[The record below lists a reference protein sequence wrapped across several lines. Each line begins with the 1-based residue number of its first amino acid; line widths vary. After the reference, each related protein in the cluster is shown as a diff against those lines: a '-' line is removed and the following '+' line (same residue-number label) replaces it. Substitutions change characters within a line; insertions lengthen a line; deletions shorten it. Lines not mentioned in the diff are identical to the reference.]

1 MTHVTLQFDLKQ
13 NVIQTHE
20 FYFKDYNHLLFS
32 TLRVTVDG
40 VQQSPNLF
48 LASKEDTLK
57 VFRKEV
63 GLDAFAGKE
72 FEFCFENFAILE
84 QNYDQL
90 RIGDATWIDNIVLKD
105 QVLASKDISTDEFQ
119 ANIIYDGKDGL
130 PKLYLENAQEGQ
142 IYIAMHDILGRS
154 VGSLKQGVNAGDRI
168 LDLPIEKLVPGLYS
182 CSVRNDSGRIKSMLF
197 YR

>member
-1 MTHVTLQFDLKQ
+1 M
-13 NVIQTHE
+13 
-20 FYFKDYNHLLFS
+20 
-32 TLRVTVDG
+32 
-40 VQQSPNLF
+40 
-48 LASKEDTLK
+48 
-57 VFRKEV
+57 
-63 GLDAFAGKE
+63 DAFAGKE